1 MNRLSVRLF
10 LSFAMVLIM
19 TLTISTVA
27 LLLFIRARPVVSVEA
42 EQVELATLTLDA
54 EYFLRRELQ
63 LRRNNWD
70 VFRFEELVLDID
82 RQASAI
88 DARIIIVV
96 DNRDYQIV
104 FDSDGSYPRTNLADE
119 VTREPLFGRPRDN
132 SNPVLIAGEF
142 VEDGSR
148 WIYAE
153 RRPVLS
159 NIVPNNDN
167 IRVPVAF
174 IFARPYPQPTLRE
187 AAEEVLGSGL
197 FFVILQAGIIG
208 MVFAIILSVGIVR
221 WVSRPLNHLANA
233 AEQLAEGDYTTRTQ
247 VTGPRETKIVA
258 RAFNNMA
265 SRVALTQQAQ
275 RDFLANVSHD
285 LRTPLT
291 SIQGFAQAIS
301 EGVAEPKAADVIFN
315 EASRMHRMVEELL
328 DLARIQAGRMDMLR
342 QAVELDTLLRAVG
355 QSMSM
360 KAQKHDVKLEVS
372 IPDLPRIAGNGDRL
386 AQVFTNLVDNAIKH
400 TPEGGHVTLRS
411 MLDHE
416 RNGIIIQIQDSGE
429 GIPAADL
436 PRIFERFY
444 QVDKSRAKSDGSGL
458 GLAITYE
465 IVNAHNGEIW
475 VESSYGAGATFNVW
489 LPQPIGDT
497 GKTVIIPRRR

>member
-19 TLTISTVA
+19 TLTISMVA

-54 EYFLRRELQ
+54 EFLLRRELQ
-63 LRRNNWD
+63 VQRDNREE
-70 VFRFEELVLDID
+70 FRFEQLVLDID
-82 RQASAI
+82 RQASTI
-88 DARIIIVV
+88 DARIIVVV
-96 DNRDYQIV
+96 DNQDYRIV
-104 FDSDGSYPRTNLADE
+104 FDSDGSYPRANLADE
-119 VTREPLFGRPRDN
+119 VTREPLFGRPRNN
-132 SNPVLIAGEF
+132 SNPVVIAGEF
-142 VEDGSR
+142 VEDGNR

-153 RRPVLS
+153 RRPAV
-159 NIVPNNDN
+159 NIMPNNDT
-167 IRVPVAF
+167 IRIPVAF

-208 MVFAIILSVGIVR
+208 MVVAILLSVGIVR
-221 WVSRPLNHLANA
+221 WVSRPLNHLSNA
-233 AEQLAEGDYTTRTQ
+233 AEQLAEGDYATRSQ
-247 VTGPRETKIVA
+247 VTGPREIKIVA

-301 EGVAEPKAADVIFN
+301 EGVAEPKAADVIYN

-342 QAVELDTLLRAVG
+342 QAVELDTLLRTVG
-355 QSMSM
+355 QNMSM
-360 KAQKHDVKLEVS
+360 KAQKHGVKLEVNV
-372 IPDLPRIAGNGDRL
+372 PDLPRIAGNGDRL

-400 TPEGGHVTLRS
+400 TPESGHVMLLA

-429 GIPAADL
+429 GIPADDL

-465 IVNAHNGEIW
+465 IVSAHNGEIW
-475 VESSYGAGATFNVW
+475 VESNYGTGATFFVW
-489 LPQPIGDT
+489 VPQPIGDSS
-497 GKTVIIPRRR
+497 KTVIIPRRR

>member
-1 MNRLSVRLF
+1 
-10 LSFAMVLIM
+10 M
-19 TLTISTVA
+19 TLTISMVA

-54 EYFLRRELQ
+54 EFLLRRELQ
-63 LRRNNWD
+63 RNNWN
-70 VFRFEELVLDID
+70 RLQLEEVVLDID

-96 DNRDYQIV
+96 DNRDQTVV
-104 FDSDGSYPRTNLADE
+104 FDSDGGYPRDNLAEE
-119 VTREPLFGRPRDN
+119 VTREPLFGRPRDS

-159 NIVPNNDN
+159 TIVPNNDN
-167 IRVPVAF
+167 FRVPVAF
-174 IFARPYPQPTLRE
+174 IFARPYPKPTLRE
-187 AAEEVLGSGL
+187 AVEEVLGSGL

-265 SRVALTQQAQ
+265 GRVALTQQAQ

-301 EGVAEPKAADVIFN
+301 EGVAEPKAADVIYN

-342 QAVELDTLLRAVG
+342 QAVELDTLLRTVG
-355 QSMSM
+355 QNMSM
-360 KAQKHDVKLEVS
+360 KAHKHGVELEVS

-429 GIPAADL
+429 GIPPADL

-465 IVNAHNGEIW
+465 IVSAHNGEIW
-475 VESSYGAGATFNVW
+475 VESSYGMGATFNVW
-489 LPQPIGDT
+489 LPQPIGDS